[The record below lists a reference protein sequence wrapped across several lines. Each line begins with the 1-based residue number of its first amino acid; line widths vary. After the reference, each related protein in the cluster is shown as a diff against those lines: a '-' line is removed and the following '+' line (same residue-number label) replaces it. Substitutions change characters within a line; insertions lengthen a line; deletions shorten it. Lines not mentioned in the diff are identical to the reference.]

1 MTSKIKGLDALNKKL
16 KRIPVDAKAE
26 IQKALNEGADRIVI
40 LSRSLAPRDSGDLV
54 SSIRKQPGRHELAVD
69 VVAGGQQTMREV
81 REGSGIYYDYAM
93 AQEFGT
99 ENHPANPFFYPA
111 WRALKKSIRARL
123 SKAYRDAAKKGGTGS
138 AS

>member
-1 MTSKIKGLDALNKKL
+1 MAKGVQGLDALNRKL
-16 KRIPVDAKAE
+16 KRMPAEAKAE
-26 IQKALNEGADRIVI
+26 IGKALNEGADRVVT
-40 LSRSLAPRDSGDLV
+40 LARSLAPRDSGDLV
-54 SSIRKQPGRHELAVD
+54 SSIRKQPGRHELAID

-81 REGSGIYYDYAM
+81 REGSGVYYDYAM

-123 SKAYRDAAKKGGTGS
+123 SRAYRDAAKKGGGN

>member
-16 KRIPVDAKAE
+16 SRMPAEAKRE
-26 IQKALNEGADRIVI
+26 IKVALEEGADRVVI
-40 LSRSLAPRDSGDLV
+40 LSRSPAPRDSGDLV
-54 SSIRKQPGRHELAVD
+54 NSIRKQPGRHELAVD

-81 REGSGIYYDYAM
+81 REGSGVYYDYAM

-123 SKAYRDAAKKGGTGS
+123 SRAYRDAAKKGGTGN
-138 AS
+138 A